1 MQRQRIRTSSYD
13 GTKNK
18 IESLLAPVNHE
29 IVSQNVKYIPKWIE
43 TYHLTGLTYIWVIL
57 VVIGGMLSQYSLLA
71 VWICL
76 LALVGHIISDAF
88 DGALGRYRKSGLVK
102 WGYYVDHF
110 GDYLFS
116 CSLVVSFRL
125 IEPSLNEYLIMF
137 LAFVITG
144 FFVHSLLSTV
154 TLNRYTLTFFK
165 LFSPLEGQMVYL
177 SVYVAV
183 LIFGRSV
190 LLYII
195 PSIGIVATI
204 ALTYL
209 VGITVYRLWMLE
221 TEILNKKLRK
231 RRKKRLI
238 AMKRRLEAR
247 KGIEPLRR
255 SFADSRVT
263 TSPPRQ

>member
-1 MQRQRIRTSSYD
+1 MKRIKRTSYD
-13 GTKNK
+13 GTKNR

-29 IVSQNVKYIPKWIE
+29 IVNQNVKYIPKWIE

-57 VVIGGMLSQYSLLA
+57 VVIGGILSQYSLLA

-88 DGALGRYRKSGLVK
+88 DGALGRYRNTGLVK

-110 GDYLFS
+110 GDYLLS

-125 IEPSLNEYLIMF
+125 IEPRLNEYLIMF

-165 LFSPLEGQMVYL
+165 LFSPLEGQMVYVF
-177 SVYVAV
+177 VYVAV
-183 LIFGRSV
+183 LIFGRWT
-190 LLYII
+190 LMYII
-195 PSIGIVATI
+195 PVIGIVASI

-209 VGITVYRLWMLE
+209 VGITIYRLWILE
-221 TEILNKKLRK
+221 TKILKNKLYKQRK
-231 RRKKRLI
+231 RRIAARKR
-238 AMKRRLEAR
+238 KLEAR
-247 KGIEPLRR
+247 KGIEPLHR

-263 TSPPRQ
+263 TSPPRR